1 MTPAAGMLPLSVR
14 PAGPDAEPSGSTP
27 TGAAGLLGGKGA
39 SLGRLIAAGLP
50 VPPCEVLTTAAYR
63 QAVRAPGL
71 SQLLDDL
78 ARGREVPDEE
88 IDRQFLTADPPEPVL
103 AAIAGLLDRVG
114 GGGAVAVRSS
124 ATTEDLEGASFAGQY
139 RSVLEVAD
147 DAALLDALRLVW
159 ASLWHRAP
167 RTYRQFH
174 GFHDEVAMAVVVMA
188 MVPARRAGV
197 AFTRDPGGSSDR
209 VRVES
214 VDGLAEG
221 LVSGAA
227 TPRCYLLARDDP
239 GQPHAPPPMA
249 EVGRLAL
256 RCEELFGTP
265 QDVEWAWDGARV
277 WLVQSR
283 PITTAA
289 AAVEDDGFDSA
300 VGRSTRYTTAGIG
313 EMLPGVLPV
322 LRWSSVSFLIEEGFR
337 HVCDELRAAPADAA
351 EAEHFVVRVRGRSA
365 MNLDALTAVATALPT
380 GTPQELEN
388 QYFGAEAGEPAAGDE
403 GEVQPRAS
411 RWRVPGPRELAHD
424 VRVVFAHRR
433 ARREAAVVDRAAT
446 AVLDNAPDL
455 STLGDADLLALRAR
469 VLDLAARTMTAE
481 LAVAAAAAAAYGRL
495 EGTLRRHLGASG
507 SSWAQLSTR
516 SVGAHTVV
524 ARAAALGHRIAGR
537 CPEALA
543 VPDWPEARC
552 ALSEAGLAD
561 EVVDLARRA
570 GSRSVFAGPTW
581 DEDLAAMWALV
592 RAGAAR
598 QGPAAADWELLAQ
611 MEQALVSQP
620 GWRRTRILTGQVV
633 DVRLHMVRALL
644 AEATELL
651 TLREEAKSAVLS
663 LGGVVRR
670 IEQEAGRR
678 LADRGLLAD
687 PADTEHLTPA
697 ELRAA
702 LLEERGPA
710 ADVVD
715 ARRRLVARW
724 QQEDELPL
732 LFTGRPG
739 RTLGD
744 IPAGQQLS
752 GWGASGGR
760 HTGPVRVLTEP
771 DESVVERG
779 DIVVA
784 RRTDAA
790 WSPVFLKA
798 GAIVVEQGGPLSHAA
813 IVARELGLP
822 AVVNV
827 PGAVA
832 RLRAPD
838 VTVVSVDGD
847 SGLVVIPAPATPVA
861 EVSA

>member
-1 MTPAAGMLPLSVR
+1 VTSAGTAFPLSVR
-14 PAGPDAEPSGSTP
+14 PPGGDGGP
-27 TGAAGLLGGKGA
+27 TGSARAGAAALLGGKGA
-39 SLGRLIAAGLP
+39 SLVRLIAAGLP

-63 QAVRAPGL
+63 QVVQAPGL
-71 SQLLDDL
+71 SDLLDDL
-78 ARGREVPDEE
+78 ARGDDVPDEE
-88 IDRQFLTADPPEPVL
+88 IDRRFLTSDLPESVL
-103 AAIAGLLDRVG
+103 ATISGLLDRVG

-147 DAALLDALRLVW
+147 EAALLDALRLVW

-167 RTYRQFH
+167 RTYRRFH
-174 GFHDEVAMAVVVMA
+174 GFEGEVAMAVVVMA

-227 TPRCYLLARDDP
+227 TPRCYLLAREHP
-239 GQPHAPPPMA
+239 SRPQAPPPMA

-256 RCEELFGTP
+256 RCEELFGAP
-265 QDVEWAWDGARV
+265 QDVEWAWDGERV

-283 PITTAA
+283 PITTPVGD
-289 AAVEDDGFDSA
+289 VEDDGFDSA
-300 VGRSTRYTTAGIG
+300 LGRSTRYTTAGIG
-313 EMLPGVLPV
+313 EMMPGVLPV
-322 LRWSSVSFLIEEGFR
+322 LRWSSVSYLIEEGFR
-337 HVCDELRAAPADAA
+337 NVCDELRAAPADAA

-365 MNLDALTAVATALPT
+365 MNLDALTAVAAALPS

-388 QYFGAEAGEPAAGDE
+388 QYFGVACDGDE
-403 GEVQPRAS
+403 GDVRPQAS
-411 RWRVPGPRELAHD
+411 RWRVPGPKEIAHD
-424 VRVVFAHRR
+424 LRVVGARRR

-446 AVLDNAPDL
+446 AVLDDAPDL
-455 STLGDADLLALRAR
+455 RSLGDADLLALRVR
-469 VLDLAARTMTAE
+469 VLDLAARTMAAE

-495 EGTLRRHLGASG
+495 EGALCRHLGASG
-507 SSWAQLSTR
+507 SSWAQMATR
-516 SVGAHTVV
+516 SVGTHTVP
-524 ARAAALGHRIAGR
+524 ARAAVLGHRIATR

-543 VPDWPEARC
+543 AQDWPESRR
-552 ALSEAGLAD
+552 ALAEAGLAD
-561 EVVDLARRA
+561 DVVDLARRA

-581 DEDLAAMWALV
+581 DEDLTATWALV

-598 QGPAAADWELLAQ
+598 ELPGSTDSELLAQ
-611 MEQALVSQP
+611 LEQALVARP
-620 GWRRTRILTGQVV
+620 GWTRTRVLTGQVV

-651 TLREEAKSAVLS
+651 TLREQAKSAVLS

-670 IEQEAGRR
+670 IEREAGRR
-678 LADRGLLAD
+678 LTDRGLLAD
-687 PADTEHLTPA
+687 PADAEHLTPT

-702 LLEERGPA
+702 LLAGHAPP

-724 QQEDELPL
+724 QEEDELPL

-739 RTLGD
+739 RPRGD
-744 IPAGQQLS
+744 VPPGPQLS
-752 GWGASGGR
+752 
-760 HTGPVRVLTEP
+760 EP

-779 DIVVA
+779 DVVVA

-847 SGLVVIPAPATPVA
+847 SGLVVIPAPTTPAA

>member
-1 MTPAAGMLPLSVR
+1 MTDAGTTLPLSVR
-14 PAGPDAEPSGSTP
+14 PLGSDGGATGSAAA
-27 TGAAGLLGGKGA
+27 GAAALLGGKGA
-39 SLGRLIAAGLP
+39 SLVALIAAGLP

-63 QAVRAPGL
+63 QAVQASDLR
-71 SQLLDDL
+71 QLLDDL
-78 ARGREVPDEE
+78 TRGRDLPDEE
-88 IDRQFLTADPPEPVL
+88 IDRRFLAAEPPESVL
-103 AAIAGLLDRVG
+103 ATIDGLLDRV

-147 DAALLDALRLVW
+147 RAALLDALRLVW

-167 RTYRQFH
+167 RTYRRFH
-174 GFHDEVAMAVVVMA
+174 GFRGEVAMAVVVMA

-197 AFTRDPGGSSDR
+197 AFTRDPGGSPER
-209 VRVES
+209 MRVES

-227 TPRCYLLARDDP
+227 TPRCYLLAREDP

-265 QDVEWAWDGARV
+265 QDVEWAWDGDRV

-289 AAVEDDGFDSA
+289 DLVEDDGFDSA

-322 LRWSSVSFLIEEGFR
+322 LRWSSASYLIEEGFR

-365 MNLDALTAVATALPT
+365 MNLDALTAVAAALPS

-388 QYFGAEAGEPAAGDE
+388 QYFGVASDCAERD
-403 GEVQPRAS
+403 VQPQAS
-411 RWRVPGPRELAHD
+411 RWRVPGLREIAHD
-424 VRVVFAHRR
+424 LRVVGAHRR

-446 AVLDNAPDL
+446 AVLDCAPDL
-455 STLGDADLLALRAR
+455 RTLEDADLLALRVR

-495 EGTLRRHLGASG
+495 EGALCRHLGSSG
-507 SSWAQLSTR
+507 SSWAQMATQ
-516 SVGAHTVV
+516 SVGAHTVP
-524 ARAAALGHRIAGR
+524 ARAAVLGHRIAAR
-537 CPEALA
+537 CPAALTA
-543 VPDWPEARC
+543 PDWPQARR
-552 ALSEAGLAD
+552 ALAEAGLAD
-561 EVVDLARRA
+561 DVVDLARRA

-581 DEDLAAMWALV
+581 DEDLAATWALV
-592 RAGAAR
+592 RAGAAHEVPGTTDSEFLP
-598 QGPAAADWELLAQ
+598 QL
-611 MEQALVSQP
+611 EQALVSRP
-620 GWRRTRILTGQVV
+620 GWTRNRILTGQVV
-633 DVRLHMVRALL
+633 DVRLHLVRALL
-644 AEATELL
+644 TEATELL
-651 TLREEAKSAVLS
+651 TLREQAKSAVLS

-670 IEQEAGRR
+670 IEREAGRR

-687 PADTEHLTPA
+687 PADAEHLTPT

-702 LLEERGPA
+702 LLAGHAPA
-710 ADVVD
+710 ADVID

-724 QQEDELPL
+724 QEEDELPL

-739 RTLGD
+739 RTLGNV
-744 IPAGQQLS
+744 PPGQQLS
-752 GWGASGGR
+752 GWGASHGR

-779 DIVVA
+779 DVVVA

-832 RLRAPD
+832 RLRAAD

-847 SGLVVIPAPATPVA
+847 SGLVVIPDAPATVT